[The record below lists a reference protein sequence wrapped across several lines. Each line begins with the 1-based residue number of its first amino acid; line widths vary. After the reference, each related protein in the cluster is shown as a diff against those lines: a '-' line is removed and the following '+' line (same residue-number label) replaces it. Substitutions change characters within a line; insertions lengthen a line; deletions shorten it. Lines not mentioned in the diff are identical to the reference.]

1 MQRVWKLL
9 RATLGIFC
17 SKIHCAQHERKR
29 QACQFESYL
38 WIRCFR
44 CCHFACVIVSHYFHS
59 LKPPKKHAIPPICNE
74 NTVCTP
80 TILFASLLNVSDLIP
95 PKNLLLIIYELMS
108 MSKQYDFIF
117 SSVGHKIIYIYIN
130 LFHKCIKNNMEREK
144 YEGTCFYLS
153 GADCSI
159 EKVSTIKLEFFFFF
173 LLKKTLSP
181 SELLWVSPCC
191 QTSTAYFVLSA
202 VPLKKNE
209 ISDSQQVQKPLTN
222 LLLVRR

>member
-1 MQRVWKLL
+1 MLSLCLCHCV
-9 RATLGIFC
+9 TLF
-17 SKIHCAQHERKR
+17 
-29 QACQFESYL
+29 
-38 WIRCFR
+38 
-44 CCHFACVIVSHYFHS
+44 FHS

-117 SSVGHKIIYIYIN
+117 SSVGHKIIIYIYIN

-159 EKVSTIKLEFFFFF
+159 EKVSTLKLEFLFFFYSRTQEHF
-173 LLKKTLSP
+173 LHPNCYGSVPAVKLP
-181 SELLWVSPCC
+181 LLIL
-191 QTSTAYFVLSA
+191 F
-202 VPLKKNE
+202 
-209 ISDSQQVQKPLTN
+209 SQQFL
-222 LLLVRR
+222 